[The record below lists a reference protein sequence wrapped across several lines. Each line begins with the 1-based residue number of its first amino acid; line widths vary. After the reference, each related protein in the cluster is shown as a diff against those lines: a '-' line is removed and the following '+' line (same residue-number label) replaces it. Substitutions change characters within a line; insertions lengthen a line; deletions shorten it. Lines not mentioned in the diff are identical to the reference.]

1 MQKHNFERF
10 YNCTCGCD
18 FRAAIARYA
27 REAGTDS
34 AVVSLY
40 LSCEE
45 NSFIEYGDFLIEG
58 FAEEFNALLV
68 ADGYLDSDGGI
79 ADKVGRILR
88 WQVWVNFI
96 DDGRPRAGVHLFDFT
111 DSGTEEINEFRQF
124 SQIEP

>member
-1 MQKHNFERF
+1 MQKDNFEKF
-10 YNCTCGCD
+10 YTHTCSCD
-18 FRAAIARYA
+18 FLAAASRYA
-27 REAGTDS
+27 DRAGAES

-45 NSFIEYGDFLIEG
+45 NSFIEYGDFRIEG

-79 ADKVGRILR
+79 SDRVGSILR

-96 DDGRPRAGVHLFDFT
+96 DDGCLCAGVHLYDFSDT
-111 DSGTEEINEFRQF
+111 GAEEVNEFQQF
-124 SQIEP
+124 SAAEE

>member
-1 MQKHNFERF
+1 MQKQNFEKF
-10 YNCTCGCD
+10 YAHTCAYD
-18 FRAAIARYA
+18 FRAAISRYA
-27 REAGTDS
+27 HKADAKS

-111 DSGTEEINEFRQF
+111 DSGTEEINEFQQF

>member
-1 MQKHNFERF
+1 MQKDNFEKF
-10 YNCTCGCD
+10 YTHTCGYD
-18 FRAAIARYA
+18 FLAAASHYADRADA
-27 REAGTDS
+27 ES

-45 NSFIEYGDFLIEG
+45 NSFIEYGDFRIEG

-79 ADKVGRILR
+79 ADRVERMLR

-96 DDGRPRAGVHLFDFT
+96 DDGCPRAGVHLFDFT
-111 DSGTEEINEFRQF
+111 DAGAEEINEFLQF
-124 SQIEP
+124 SEAEE